1 MSMLRSRRSLLA
13 GLVLAAGL
21 TIGTHASTVAAQ
33 SVPLFPAGVLAV
45 PVVGVAGVVVP
56 PIIVVPPLDIG
67 TQHAHV
73 SKDQSRSR
81 ERGSITI
88 GGE

>member
-1 MSMLRSRRSLLA
+1 MLRSRRSLLA
-13 GLVLAAGL
+13 GLALAAGL
-21 TIGTHASTVAAQ
+21 VIGGRAAPVAAQ
-33 SVPLFPAGVLAV
+33 SVPLFPAGVVAM
-45 PVVGVAGVVVP
+45 PVVGVAAVVVSPIVVVP
-56 PIIVVPPLDIG
+56 SLGLG

-73 SKDQSRSR
+73 SKDQSHSR